1 MPAKRKEE
9 NVEAEKELL
18 IKLGAKFKLVREGKK
33 LSLEKLGKVI
43 GKDRQSIHRF
53 ERGEFNPS
61 YLYLVELCKGLEV
74 DIWEML
80 KNTNDKEL

>member
-9 NVEAEKELL
+9 NVEAERELL
-18 IKLGAKFKLVREGKK
+18 IKLGAKFKLVREEKK
-33 LSLEKLGKVI
+33 LSLEKLGKII

-61 YLYLVELCKGLEV
+61 YLYLVELCKGLE
-74 DIWEML
+74 INIGEIL
-80 KNTNDKEL
+80 KEANNETL